1 MKQPTNRRRFLLSA
15 RFSRPPLALGG
26 HRRQYASMTEHPR
39 RRRSA
44 EYRRKGPEPDQRS
57 VRLAARVQPTLSHLR
72 RVSRAWLA
80 RRWLVA
86 AAVPAA
92 VAVVGLRKR
101 LGVPPV
107 VSLAAAS
114 LTPLAVAA
122 ATPLGKWRY
131 IAVGSAYMWTFKVT
145 WELPYETRGNRRRPM
160 HIRYPIRIDSL
171 LGGGV
176 PPTVRLQRS
185 LRDQTKVTP
194 LDRAVAGVYGSWLL
208 PHLILGWIL
217 MRHPEFIPRAAG
229 RLAATYHLTTPFY
242 WLIPTAPPWWA
253 SESEGE
259 MNGEVQRVLRYVIQD
274 LRNQSRSETDNTS
287 GNPWGSMPSDHIAS
301 AAITAMAL
309 SEISTGYAVLGWSYV
324 VLASFAVI
332 YLGEHYLIDVLA
344 GLAVAETVRRA
355 EPLLSP
361 IAGQLARVLGP
372 IRP

>member
-1 MKQPTNRRRFLLSA
+1 MA
-15 RFSRPPLALGG
+15 G
-26 HRRQYASMTEHPR
+26 HPR

-57 VRLAARVQPTLSHLR
+57 ARLIARAQPTLSQLR
-72 RVSRAWLA
+72 RISMAWPPA
-80 RRWLVA
+80 RWLVA
-86 AAVPAA
+86 AAVPTA
-92 VAVVGLRKR
+92 VAVVSLRKR

-107 VSLAAAS
+107 LSLGAAS

-131 IAVGSAYMWTFKVT
+131 IAVGAAYMWTFKVT
-145 WELPYETRGNRRRPM
+145 WELPYEMRGNRRRPV
-160 HIRYPIRIDSL
+160 HVHYPIHIDSL

-185 LRDQTKVTP
+185 LRDDTKVIP
-194 LDRAVAGVYGSWLL
+194 LDRVVAGVYSSWLL
-208 PHLILGWIL
+208 PHLVLGWIL

-242 WLIPTAPPWWA
+242 WLVPTAPPWWA

-259 MNGEVQRVLRYVIQD
+259 MNGEVQRVLRHVIRD
-274 LRNQSRSETDNTS
+274 LRNQPRSETDNTP

-309 SEISTGYAVLGWSYV
+309 SEINIAYGMLGWSYV

-344 GLAVAETVRRA
+344 GLAVAQTVRLA
-355 EPLLSP
+355 EPFVSP
-361 IAGQLARVLGP
+361 FVRH
-372 IRP
+372 

>member
-1 MKQPTNRRRFLLSA
+1 
-15 RFSRPPLALGG
+15 
-26 HRRQYASMTEHPR
+26 
-39 RRRSA
+39 
-44 EYRRKGPEPDQRS
+44 
-57 VRLAARVQPTLSHLR
+57 
-72 RVSRAWLA
+72 
-80 RRWLVA
+80 
-86 AAVPAA
+86 
-92 VAVVGLRKR
+92 
-101 LGVPPV
+101 
-107 VSLAAAS
+107 
-114 LTPLAVAA
+114 
-122 ATPLGKWRY
+122 LGKWRY
-131 IAVGSAYMWTFKVT
+131 VAVGAAYMWTFKVT
-145 WELPYETRGNRRRPM
+145 WELPYETRGNRRRPVY
-160 HIRYPIRIDSL
+160 ICYPIRIDSL

-185 LRDQTKVTP
+185 LREHTKVTP
-194 LDRAVAGVYGSWLL
+194 LDRAVAGIYGSWLL

-242 WLIPTAPPWWA
+242 WLVPTAPPWWA

-259 MNGEVQRVLRYVIQD
+259 MNGEVQRVLRHVIRD
-274 LRNQSRSETDNTS
+274 LRNQPPSETDNTS

-309 SEISTGYAVLGWSYV
+309 SEINIAYGVVGWSYV

-361 IAGQLARVLGP
+361 IVGQVARVLGS
-372 IRP
+372 RRT